1 MGRIAKKTMPGTS
14 EAGRETPIWLF
25 ENHVFGRDPRCA
37 TVLRSDAVSRFHAR
51 IAWAGREWTLRDMGS
66 RNGTYL
72 NGRRLSDGEARAV
85 ANDDKICLGDFQE
98 EYFVLDTAAPRTLLV
113 VRDATGASRLVELAT
128 LHPLPSAERPLY
140 TLFLDDENG
149 AMLERDGGEIA
160 QLEHGA
166 TFGIDGV
173 EYQVVLRRQPGG
185 SSWTATS
192 VLEPE
197 ADRVHLEIAVSP
209 DEESAEIVLRHGAR
223 RHALAPKA
231 HFYLLAY
238 LARCHRAAL
247 DPSALEARESDAD
260 DLGWVDC
267 EVVCRQLRINRE
279 HLAQQVFRIRQE
291 LKSCMPSLAD
301 KIIDRR
307 RRGKMRIGA
316 CASIE
321 LRSMD

>member
-1 MGRIAKKTMPGTS
+1 MGRIAKKTMPGLS
-14 EAGRETPIWLF
+14 GIERETPVWLF

-37 TVLRSDAVSRFHAR
+37 TVLRTDAVSRFHAR
-51 IAWAGREWTLRDMGS
+51 LSWSGQEWVLRDMGS

-72 NGRRLSDGEARAV
+72 NGRRLSEGEARPV
-85 ANDDKICLGDFQE
+85 AMGDKICFGDFQE
-98 EYFVLDTAAPRTLLV
+98 EHVMVEDAEPRPLLV
-113 VRDATGASRLVELAT
+113 VRDAAGGSRLVELAT
-128 LHPLPSAERPLY
+128 LHPLPSAESPLY

-149 AMLERDGGEIA
+149 AVLERDGGEIA
-160 QLEHGA
+160 RLEHGA
-166 TFGIDGV
+166 TFEVDGV
-173 EYQVVLRRQPGG
+173 EYQVVLHRQPGG

-192 VLEPE
+192 VLAPE

-209 DEESAEIVLRHGAR
+209 DEESAEIVLHHGAR
-223 RHALAPKA
+223 RHALAPKV

-238 LARCHRAAL
+238 LARCRQSAQ
-247 DPSALEARESDAD
+247 DPSALEARERDAD

-291 LKSCMPSLAD
+291 LKSCEPSLAD